1 MTKKISDV
9 SIGQIAFGN
18 KLIEGFSSGIWQT
31 DEIIVGDNDTDNFC
45 YVLLFPSDKV
55 VYSTG
60 SSGCSVSEYQLC
72 FVFPRQRY
80 HWKFEK
86 STSVHYF
93 IIGKS
98 IVHNIPILSYPSFH
112 ILKQFPSIKL
122 TNFEFNIVE
131 SEFNNIHEEMNRLDM
146 LEEIIYS
153 RIATIF
159 AETYRFIEN
168 RYVNNT
174 NT

>member
-9 SIGQIAFGN
+9 SIRQ
-18 KLIEGFSSGIWQT
+18 IEGFSSGIWET
-31 DEIIVGDNDTDNFC
+31 NEVIVGDNEINNFC
-45 YVLLFPSDKV
+45 SIFLFPLDKD
-55 VYSTG
+55 VYSSG
-60 SSGCSVSEYQLC
+60 SSGCSLPEYQLC
-72 FVFPRQRY
+72 FVFPGQL
-80 HWKFEK
+80 HQWKFK
-86 STSVHYF
+86 KNTIVHYF

-98 IVHNIPILSYPSFH
+98 IVHNIPILSSLS
-112 ILKQFPSIKL
+112 INLLKQFPAIKL
-122 TNFEFNIVE
+122 TTYEFDIVQY
-131 SEFNNIHEEMNRLDM
+131 EFNNIHEEMNRLDI
-146 LEEIIYS
+146 LEGIIYS

>member
-9 SIGQIAFGN
+9 SIRQIASGN
-18 KLIEGFSSGIWQT
+18 RQIEGFSSGIGET
-31 DEIIVGDNDTDNFC
+31 NEVIVGDNEINNFC
-45 YVLLFPSDKV
+45 SIFLIPSDKD

-60 SSGCSVSEYQLC
+60 SSGSSLTEYQLS
-72 FVFPRQRY
+72 FIFPGQRH

-93 IIGKS
+93 IIKKS
-98 IVHNIPILSYPSFH
+98 IIDKIPFLSSPS
-112 ILKQFPSIKL
+112 INLLKQFPDIKL
-122 TNFEFNIVE
+122 TTYEFDIVRY
-131 SEFNNIHEEMNRLDM
+131 EFNNIHEEMNRLDK
-146 LEEIIYS
+146 LEGIIYS